1 MLFGDRVIA
10 SEEVRIVKNKK
21 TILGKVIAIFIYV
34 ILTLGIIGCGVGIYA
49 CYYNNI
55 YYSEG
60 DYANSMMFTDKV
72 DNIIYNSYSQGR
84 VYYSIYDDEG
94 VDTGLYDLDE
104 IVNLVNV
111 NLQAYNLNYK
121 IYLDDKLCYSHFNG
135 NDESSI
141 DFNYVIVEHWDV
153 TEEPRYI
160 EVYYSLNNTK
170 ESYDYFAT
178 DSNLYYGLFAWRYNF
193 IYLLIAFCILLI
205 VDVTYLCI
213 MVGRDNTTDDEVKL
227 NEIDKIPFELYV
239 GILVGVLFLVY
250 VVGSRIYYYGI
261 IGVTMAGLY
270 LTLVLLAGLSVLL
283 TFVNRIKC
291 GCFCKNTIIYLLYK
305 LISQIL
311 IIVFNLTR
319 DIIGAVPLIWKSLIF
334 IIIFIWILPLEL
346 HYSNYFI
353 YYLLALSAIVLY
365 YSIHLAKIKERT
377 AKIAAGDFEHQLNMK
392 VMSPEL
398 KDYANKLDSINKG
411 LSLALD
417 EKMRSERLKTELI
430 TNVSHDIKTPL
441 TSIINYVD
449 LLKRDS
455 NPQQKQ
461 EYLAILDKQSRRL
474 KKLTEDIVEFSK
486 VSTGNIKVNKEINH
500 GNELLKQAIGE
511 YEEILENNNLELVCH
526 YASNDAE
533 ILTDGKLVWRILD
546 NCLNNIVKYSKKSTR
561 VYVDSEIVSDQLVI
575 TMKNVSDNMLNIS
588 PEALLERFVQGDSSR
603 STEGSGLG
611 LSIASDLA
619 NLLGGKFEIEID
631 GDLFK
636 IIFSLPLANQLTI
649 KE

>member
-1 MLFGDRVIA
+1 M
-10 SEEVRIVKNKK
+10 KNKK

-55 YYSEG
+55 HYSEG

-141 DFNYVIVEHWDV
+141 DFNYVIVGHWDV

-283 TFVNRIKC
+283 IFVNRIKC

-561 VYVDSEIVSDQLVI
+561 VYVDSEIVSDQFVI

>member
-1 MLFGDRVIA
+1 M
-10 SEEVRIVKNKK
+10 KNKK

-377 AKIAAGDFEHQLNMK
+377 AKIASGDFEHQLNMK

-561 VYVDSEIVSDQLVI
+561 VYVDSEIVSDQFVI

>member
-1 MLFGDRVIA
+1 M
-10 SEEVRIVKNKK
+10 KNKK

-561 VYVDSEIVSDQLVI
+561 VYVDSEIVSDQFVI

>member
-1 MLFGDRVIA
+1 M
-10 SEEVRIVKNKK
+10 KNKK

-111 NLQAYNLNYK
+111 NLQAHNLNYK

-377 AKIAAGDFEHQLNMK
+377 AKIASGDFEHQLNMK

-561 VYVDSEIVSDQLVI
+561 VYVDSEIVSDQFVI

>member
-1 MLFGDRVIA
+1 M
-10 SEEVRIVKNKK
+10 KNKK

-377 AKIAAGDFEHQLNMK
+377 AKIASGDFEHQLNMK

-449 LLKRDS
+449 LLKRDP

-561 VYVDSEIVSDQLVI
+561 VYVDSEIVSDQFVI